1 MTETFAAIIA
11 MVVSLFAAF
20 GTGIVMMAA
29 FIAWR
34 DWQRER
40 ASMNRE
46 ADRSHRLDRVH
57 PKPRF

>member
-1 MTETFAAIIA
+1 MTETFVAIIA

-20 GTGIVMMAA
+20 GTGIAMLAA

-34 DWQRER
+34 DRQRER
-40 ASMNRE
+40 ALMNCE
-46 ADRSHRLDRVH
+46 AGRSHRLDRVH